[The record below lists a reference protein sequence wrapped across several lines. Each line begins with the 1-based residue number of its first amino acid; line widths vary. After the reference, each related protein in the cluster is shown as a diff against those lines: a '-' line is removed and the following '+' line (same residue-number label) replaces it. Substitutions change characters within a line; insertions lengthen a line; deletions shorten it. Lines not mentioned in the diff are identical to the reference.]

1 MSVNVQNASR
11 MRLLEELKDKM
22 NMRSRQCSTIM
33 TELKLRGI
41 DISGIV
47 NMGLSQEE
55 MKMVA
60 NYFTLKNEQINLS
73 CDVKAIENEEMDS
86 QTRNRELNHLE
97 ADRKIQARKQ
107 EEEKQ
112 REIKQNEERA
122 AAEKSWYE
130 NNRAVLEEAGRD
142 TEPER

>member
-11 MRLLEELKDKM
+11 MKLLEELKSKM

-33 TELKLRGI
+33 AELKLRGI
-41 DISGIV
+41 DISGIA

-60 NYFTLKNEQINLS
+60 TYFTFKNEQINLS

-86 QTRNRELNHLE
+86 QTRNRELNQLE

-107 EEEKQ
+107 EEERQ
-112 REIKQNEERA
+112 REIKQDEEKT
-122 AAEKSWYE
+122 AAESWYK
-130 NNRAVLEEAGRD
+130 NNRTQLEEAGRD

>member
-11 MRLLEELKDKM
+11 MKLLEELKSKM

-41 DISGIV
+41 DISGIA

-60 NYFTLKNEQINLS
+60 AYFTFKNEQINLS

-86 QTRNRELNHLE
+86 QTRNRELNQLE

-107 EEEKQ
+107 EEERQ
-112 REIKQNEERA
+112 REIKQDEEKT
-122 AAEKSWYE
+122 AAESWYE
-130 NNRAVLEEAGRD
+130 NNRTQLEEAGRD

>member
-11 MRLLEELKDKM
+11 MKLLEELKDKM
-22 NMRSRQCSTIM
+22 NRRSRQCSTIM
-33 TELKLRGI
+33 ANLKSRGI
-41 DISGIV
+41 DISGIA

-60 NYFTLKNEQINLS
+60 TYFTFKNEQINLS

-86 QTRNRELNHLE
+86 QTRNRELNQLE

-107 EEEKQ
+107 EEERQ

-130 NNRAVLEEAGRD
+130 NNRTQLEEAGRD